1 MLVVVLV
8 LEGRRGAQVEDGNEY
23 EETDNGANLD
33 FGFPTLDWRSLVM
46 RTSRHL
52 EQVLMHAA
60 SRLAA
65 TGTKR
70 PTEVLPLYKKFLKV
84 EEHRLRLK
92 HHAGGGGREICARR
106 AELIDVLL
114 QYVFGAAAATAA
126 RGNGVGTVP
135 LALIALGGYGRG
147 ELNPFSDID
156 VMLLHKGTKKISP
169 HLEEMVEQVLYL
181 LWDSGFKVGHSTR
194 SIKEAIAEANR
205 DMRTKTAMLEARFLA
220 GDADLARE
228 FRRQFRSKCVKG
240 YEREYAEMRMR
251 DQAARHKKFGDS
263 VYLQEPNLKSG
274 CGGLR
279 DYQNLLWMTY
289 FKEGSLSTNQLVG
302 KDWLSES
309 DQRRIENAY
318 DFLLRLRTALHYATG
333 RATDILH
340 ISLQEQIA
348 ERLNYS
354 SSNGQLRSE
363 ALMRDYYEHT
373 RNVFRIT
380 ERITEQFVGGYVT
393 SKTRSLFSFL
403 PLMRANK
410 TPVGNY
416 FFVRNKQLHPARR
429 DLFRKEPEQM
439 MRAFRLAQER
449 DLDLSPE
456 LEDLLSRSLAQVT
469 RTYQYASGPRAVFNA
484 ILSCKGK
491 AGRILR
497 MMHRVD
503 FLGRYIPEFGQL
515 TCLVQHEFMHRYT
528 ADEHTL
534 VCIDKLDA
542 LAETHDPKLIA
553 YRKIFEQL
561 EDPFVLYLALL
572 LHDSGK
578 AIGARPHA
586 EASALFA
593 QRVAARLQLSSEQRK
608 SLILLVDHHLTL
620 SRTAQQRNLDDP
632 ATVTEFAHIV
642 KHQKNLNAL
651 MLLTLADGQGTSAE
665 AWSDWKESLVWEL
678 FHETSR
684 YLADQKSYYEQTRI
698 ERESLEASVAAH
710 LPSDFAKEIEAHF
723 EFMPDNYF
731 RASDVPAIVDHLK
744 LFRSFLKNV
753 SSQGEFLAP
762 AVKWKAVPGQ
772 GHSVVTFC
780 TWERERLLAKIA
792 GSFSVVP
799 LNILSADIFPRG
811 DNVLLGIFRV
821 CDTKGRP
828 VINPRDFEL
837 VEQTLRRAL
846 EDEKFDFLPL
856 IERAKREILRV
867 APPIEFPTRISID
880 SKTHPLYALIEIQA
894 PDRLGLLYDV
904 LTCLDRENLSV
915 PLSRINTQAG
925 AAIDTLY
932 VVDRSTHA
940 NITDPHRIARIQE
953 RLQDAILSGSG
964 AKST

>member
-1 MLVVVLV
+1 MK
-8 LEGRRGAQVEDGNEY
+8 
-23 EETDNGANLD
+23 
-33 FGFPTLDWRSLVM
+33 
-46 RTSRHL
+46 TSRHL
-52 EQVLMHAA
+52 EQVLAHAA

-65 TGTKR
+65 TGTRR

-92 HHAGGGGREICARR
+92 HQAGGGGREICARR
-106 AELIDVLL
+106 AELVDVLL
-114 QYVFGAAAATAA
+114 QYVFGAAETSA
-126 RGNGVGTVP
+126 RGNGAAKVP
-135 LALIALGGYGRG
+135 LALVALGGYGRG

-156 VMLLHKGTKKISP
+156 VMLLHDQEKKGISP
-169 HLEEMVEQVLYL
+169 HLEEMVQQVLYL

-194 SIKEAIAEANR
+194 SIKEAVAQANQ
-205 DMRTKTAMLEARFLA
+205 DMRTKTAMLESRFLA

-228 FRRQFRSKCVKG
+228 FRRQFRSKCVDG
-240 YEREYAEMRMR
+240 SEREYVELRIQ
-251 DQAARHKKFGDS
+251 DQVARHKKFGDS

-348 ERLNYS
+348 KRLDYS
-354 SSNGQLRSE
+354 SGNPEDFRGSE
-363 ALMRDYYEHT
+363 ELMRDYYEHT
-373 RNVFRIT
+373 RNIFRVT
-380 ERITEQFVGGYVT
+380 ERITEQFVSGYVT

-403 PLMRANK
+403 PLMRTHK
-410 TPVGNY
+410 TAVGDF

-429 DLFRKEPEQM
+429 DLFRRDPEQM
-439 MRAFRLAQER
+439 MRAFEIAQER
-449 DLDLSPE
+449 GLDLSPE
-456 LEDLLSRSLAQVT
+456 LEDLLSRSLGQVT
-469 RTYQYASGPRAVFNA
+469 RTYQYARGPRAIFKD
-484 ILSCKGK
+484 ILSKKGRV
-491 AGRILR
+491 GRILR

-515 TCLVQHEFMHRYT
+515 TCLVQHEFLHRYT

-534 VCIDKLDA
+534 VCIHKLDA
-542 LAETHDPKLIA
+542 LTRTNDPKLVP
-553 YRKIFEQL
+553 YRKIFEKL

-578 AIGARPHA
+578 AVGARPHS

-620 SRTAQQRNLDDP
+620 SQTAQQRNLDDP
-632 ATVTEFAHIV
+632 ATVTDFAHIV

-665 AWSDWKESLVWEL
+665 EWSDWKESLVWAL

-684 YLADQKSYYEQTRI
+684 CLADQRSYYERTKVQRA
-698 ERESLEASVAAH
+698 SLQASVTAK
-710 LPSDFAKEIEAHF
+710 LPSDFAGEIEAHF

-731 RASDVPAIVDHLK
+731 RASDVPEIIEHLK
-744 LFRSFLKNV
+744 LFRSFLENV
-753 SSQGEFLAP
+753 SSEGDSPLAP
-762 AVKWKAVPGQ
+762 AIQWKAVPEQ
-772 GHSVVTFC
+772 GHTVVIFY
-780 TWERERLLAKIA
+780 TWERERLLAKVA

-799 LNILSADIFPRG
+799 LNILSADIYPRG
-811 DNVLLGIFRV
+811 DNVLLCVFRV
-821 CDTKGRP
+821 CDTKARP
-828 VINPRDFEL
+828 VTHQRDFTL

-846 EDEKFDFLPL
+846 EDESFDFLPL
-856 IERAKREILRV
+856 IEKAKHQSHRLTTG
-867 APPIEFPTRISID
+867 IEFPTRIAID
-880 SKTHPLYALIEIQA
+880 NKTHPVYALIEIQA
-894 PDRLGLLYDV
+894 PDRIGLLYDV
-904 LTCLDRENLSV
+904 LTCLDRENLLV

-932 VVDRSTHA
+932 VVDRSTRA
-940 NITDPHRIARIQE
+940 KITDSHRIRTIQQ
-953 RLQDAILSGSG
+953 RLQNAILGGG
-964 AKST
+964 ASKSK

>member
-1 MLVVVLV
+1 
-8 LEGRRGAQVEDGNEY
+8 
-23 EETDNGANLD
+23 
-33 FGFPTLDWRSLVM
+33 M

-52 EQVLMHAA
+52 EQVLAHAA

-65 TGTKR
+65 TGTRR

-92 HHAGGGGREICARR
+92 HQAGGGGREICARR
-106 AELIDVLL
+106 AELVDVLL
-114 QYVFGAAAATAA
+114 QYVFDAAATAA
-126 RGNGVGTVP
+126 RRNGAAKVP

-156 VMLLHKGTKKISP
+156 VMLLHHQGKKGISP
-169 HLEEMVEQVLYL
+169 HLEEMVQQVLYL

-194 SIKEAIAEANR
+194 SIKEAVAQANE
-205 DMRTKTAMLEARFLA
+205 DMRTKTAMLESRFLA
-220 GDADLARE
+220 GDAELARE
-228 FRRQFRSKCVKG
+228 FRRQFRSKCVSG
-240 YEREYAEMRMR
+240 YEREYVELRMQ
-251 DQAARHKKFGDS
+251 DQVARHKKFGDS

-309 DQRRIENAY
+309 DQRRIEKAY

-340 ISLQEQIA
+340 LNLQEEIA
-348 ERLNYS
+348 KRLDYS
-354 SSNGQLRSE
+354 SGNGQLRSE
-363 ALMRDYYEHT
+363 TLMRDYYEHT
-373 RNVFRIT
+373 RDIYRVT
-380 ERITEQFVGGYVT
+380 ERITEQFVSGYVT

-403 PLMRANK
+403 PLVRAAK
-410 TPVGNY
+410 TPVGEF
-416 FFVRNKQLHPARR
+416 FFVRNKQLHPERR
-429 DLFRKEPEQM
+429 DLFRKDPEQM
-439 MRAFRLAQER
+439 MRAFQIAQER
-449 DLDLSPE
+449 GLDLSPE
-456 LEDLLSRSLAQVT
+456 LEDLLSRSLGEVT
-469 RTYQYASGPRAVFNA
+469 RTYQYARGPRAIFKE
-484 ILSCKGK
+484 ILSQKGRV
-491 AGRILR
+491 GRILR

-515 TCLVQHEFMHRYT
+515 TCLVQHEFLHRYT

-542 LAETHDPKLIA
+542 LAQTNDPKLIA

-578 AIGARPHA
+578 AVGARPHS

-608 SLILLVDHHLTL
+608 ALILLVDHHLTL
-620 SRTAQQRNLDDP
+620 SQTAQQRNLDDP
-632 ATVTEFAHIV
+632 ATVTDFAHIV
-642 KHQKNLNAL
+642 KHQRNLNSL

-665 AWSDWKESLVWEL
+665 GWSDWKESLVWAL

-684 YLADQKSYYEQTRI
+684 CLADQKSYYEKTKV
-698 ERESLEASVAAH
+698 ERESLQVSVTAKLSA
-710 LPSDFAKEIEAHF
+710 DFAPEIEAHF

-731 RASDVPAIVDHLK
+731 RASDVPEIVEHLQ
-744 LFRSFLKNV
+744 LFRSFLENF
-753 SSQGEFLAP
+753 SSPPQAGFAAENRGESPLA
-762 AVKWKAVPGQ
+762 AAIRWKAVPEQ

-780 TWERERLLAKIA
+780 TWERERLLAKVA

-799 LNILSADIFPRG
+799 LNILSADVFPRG
-811 DNVLLGIFRV
+811 DNVMLTVFHV

-828 VINPRDFEL
+828 VTHQRDFSL

-846 EDEKFDFLPL
+846 EDENFHFRPL
-856 IERAKREILRV
+856 IEKARRQSHRLATG
-867 APPIEFPTRISID
+867 IEFPTRIAID
-880 SKTHPLYALIEIQA
+880 NKTHPVYALIEIQA

-904 LTCLDRENLSV
+904 LTCLDRENLLV

-932 VVDRSTHA
+932 VVDRSTRA
-940 NITDPHRIARIQE
+940 KITDAHRIREIQQ
-953 RLQDAILSGSG
+953 RLQNTILSGG
-964 AKST
+964 VAKSK

>member
-1 MLVVVLV
+1 MK
-8 LEGRRGAQVEDGNEY
+8 
-23 EETDNGANLD
+23 
-33 FGFPTLDWRSLVM
+33 
-46 RTSRHL
+46 TSRHL
-52 EQVLMHAA
+52 EQVLAHAA

-65 TGTKR
+65 TGTRR

-92 HHAGGGGREICARR
+92 HQAGGGGREICARR
-106 AELIDVLL
+106 AELVDVLL
-114 QYVFGAAAATAA
+114 QYVFGAAETSA
-126 RGNGVGTVP
+126 RGNGAAKVP
-135 LALIALGGYGRG
+135 LALVALGGYGRG

-156 VMLLHKGTKKISP
+156 VMLLHDQEKKGISP
-169 HLEEMVEQVLYL
+169 HLEEMVQQVLYL

-194 SIKEAIAEANR
+194 SIKEAVAQANQ
-205 DMRTKTAMLEARFLA
+205 DMRTKTAMLESRFLA

-228 FRRQFRSKCVKG
+228 FRRQFRSKCVDG
-240 YEREYAEMRMR
+240 SEREYVELRIQ
-251 DQAARHKKFGDS
+251 DQVARHKKFGDS

-348 ERLNYS
+348 KRLDYS
-354 SSNGQLRSE
+354 SGNPEDFRGSE
-363 ALMRDYYEHT
+363 ELMRDYYEHT
-373 RNVFRIT
+373 RNIFRVT
-380 ERITEQFVGGYVT
+380 ERITEQFVSGYVT

-403 PLMRANK
+403 PLMRTHK
-410 TPVGNY
+410 TAVGDF

-429 DLFRKEPEQM
+429 DLFRRDPEQM
-439 MRAFRLAQER
+439 MRAFEIAQER
-449 DLDLSPE
+449 GLDLSPE
-456 LEDLLSRSLAQVT
+456 LEDLLSRSLGQVT
-469 RTYQYASGPRAVFNA
+469 RTYQYALGPRAIFKD
-484 ILSCKGK
+484 ILSKKGRV
-491 AGRILR
+491 GRILR

-515 TCLVQHEFMHRYT
+515 TCLVQHEFLHRYT

-534 VCIDKLDA
+534 VCIHKLDA
-542 LAETHDPKLIA
+542 LTQTNDPKLVP
-553 YRKIFEQL
+553 YRKIFEKL

-578 AIGARPHA
+578 AVGARPHS

-620 SRTAQQRNLDDP
+620 SQTAQQRNLDDP
-632 ATVTEFAHIV
+632 ATVTDFAHIV

-665 AWSDWKESLVWEL
+665 EWSDWKESLVWAL

-684 YLADQKSYYEQTRI
+684 CLADQRSYYERTKVQRA
-698 ERESLEASVAAH
+698 SLQASVTAK
-710 LPSDFAKEIEAHF
+710 LPSDFAGEIEAHF

-731 RASDVPAIVDHLK
+731 RASDVPEIIEHLK
-744 LFRSFLKNV
+744 LFRSFLENV
-753 SSQGEFLAP
+753 SSEGDSPLAP
-762 AVKWKAVPGQ
+762 AIQWKAVPEQ
-772 GHSVVTFC
+772 GHTVVIFY
-780 TWERERLLAKIA
+780 TWERERLLAKVA

-799 LNILSADIFPRG
+799 LNILSADIYPRG
-811 DNVLLGIFRV
+811 DNVLLCVFRV
-821 CDTKGRP
+821 CDTKARP
-828 VINPRDFEL
+828 VTHQRDFTL

-846 EDEKFDFLPL
+846 EDESFDFLPL
-856 IERAKREILRV
+856 IEKAKRQSHRLTTG
-867 APPIEFPTRISID
+867 IEFPTRIAID
-880 SKTHPLYALIEIQA
+880 NKTHPVYALIEIQA
-894 PDRLGLLYDV
+894 PDRIGLLYDV
-904 LTCLDRENLSV
+904 LTCLDRENLLV

-932 VVDRSTHA
+932 VVDRSTRA
-940 NITDPHRIARIQE
+940 KITDSHRIRTIQQ
-953 RLQDAILSGSG
+953 RLQNAILGGG
-964 AKST
+964 ASKSK

>member
-1 MLVVVLV
+1 MK
-8 LEGRRGAQVEDGNEY
+8 
-23 EETDNGANLD
+23 
-33 FGFPTLDWRSLVM
+33 
-46 RTSRHL
+46 TSRHL
-52 EQVLMHAA
+52 EQVLAHAA

-65 TGTKR
+65 TGTRR

-92 HHAGGGGREICARR
+92 HQAGGGGREICARR
-106 AELIDVLL
+106 AELVDVLL
-114 QYVFGAAAATAA
+114 QYVFGAAETSA
-126 RGNGVGTVP
+126 RGNGAAKVP
-135 LALIALGGYGRG
+135 LALVALGGYGRG

-156 VMLLHKGTKKISP
+156 VMLLHDQEKKGISP
-169 HLEEMVEQVLYL
+169 HLEEMVQQVLYL

-194 SIKEAIAEANR
+194 SIKEAVAQANQ
-205 DMRTKTAMLEARFLA
+205 DMRTKTAMLESRFLA

-228 FRRQFRSKCVKG
+228 FRRQFRSKCVNG
-240 YEREYAEMRMR
+240 CEREYVELRIQ
-251 DQAARHKKFGDS
+251 DQVARHKKFGDS

-348 ERLNYS
+348 KRLDYS
-354 SSNGQLRSE
+354 SGNPEDFRGSE
-363 ALMRDYYEHT
+363 ELMRDYYEHT
-373 RNVFRIT
+373 RNIFRVT
-380 ERITEQFVGGYVT
+380 ERITEQFVSGYVT

-403 PLMRANK
+403 PLMRTHK
-410 TPVGNY
+410 TPVGDF

-429 DLFRKEPEQM
+429 DLFRKDPEQM
-439 MRAFRLAQER
+439 MRAFEIAQER
-449 DLDLSPE
+449 GLDLSPE
-456 LEDLLSRSLAQVT
+456 LEDLLSRSLGQVT
-469 RTYQYASGPRAVFNA
+469 RTYQYARGPRAIFKD
-484 ILSCKGK
+484 ILSKKGRV
-491 AGRILR
+491 GRILR

-515 TCLVQHEFMHRYT
+515 TCLVQHEFLHRYT

-534 VCIDKLDA
+534 VCIHKLDA
-542 LAETHDPKLIA
+542 LTQTNDLKLVP
-553 YRKIFEQL
+553 YRKIFEKL

-578 AIGARPHA
+578 AVGARPHS

-620 SRTAQQRNLDDP
+620 SQTAQQRNLDDP
-632 ATVTEFAHIV
+632 ATVTDFAHIV

-665 AWSDWKESLVWEL
+665 EWSDWKESLVWAL

-684 YLADQKSYYEQTRI
+684 CLADQRSYYERTKVQRA
-698 ERESLEASVAAH
+698 SLQASVTAK
-710 LPSDFAKEIEAHF
+710 LPSDFAGEIEAHF

-731 RASDVPAIVDHLK
+731 RASDVPEIIEHLK
-744 LFRSFLKNV
+744 LFRSFLENV
-753 SSQGEFLAP
+753 SSEGDSPLAP
-762 AVKWKAVPGQ
+762 AIQWKAVPEQ
-772 GHSVVTFC
+772 GHTVVIFY
-780 TWERERLLAKIA
+780 TWERERLLAKVA

-799 LNILSADIFPRG
+799 LNILSADIYPRG
-811 DNVLLGIFRV
+811 DNVLLCVFRV
-821 CDTKGRP
+821 CDTKARP
-828 VINPRDFEL
+828 VTHQRDFTL

-846 EDEKFDFLPL
+846 EDESFDFLPL
-856 IERAKREILRV
+856 IEKAKRQSHRLTTG
-867 APPIEFPTRISID
+867 IEFPTRIAID
-880 SKTHPLYALIEIQA
+880 NKTHPVYALIEIQA
-894 PDRLGLLYDV
+894 PDRIGLLYDV
-904 LTCLDRENLSV
+904 LTCLDRENLLV

-932 VVDRSTHA
+932 VVDRSTRA
-940 NITDPHRIARIQE
+940 KITDSHRIRTIQQ
-953 RLQDAILSGSG
+953 RLQNAILGGG
-964 AKST
+964 ASKSK